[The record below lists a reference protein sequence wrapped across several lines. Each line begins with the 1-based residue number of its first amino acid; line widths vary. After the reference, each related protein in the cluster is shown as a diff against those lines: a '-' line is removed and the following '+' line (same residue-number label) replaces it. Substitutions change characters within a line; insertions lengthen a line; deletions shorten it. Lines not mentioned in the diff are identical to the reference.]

1 MSTTL
6 MHSTRIAIVV
16 EDDTGNLTQLI
27 ATITVLVA
35 MLVKMAYF
43 VSEVALLVGDVMEA
57 GRFTVAVAGIGFRA
71 IMWGFW
77 GIRL

>member
-16 EDDTGNLTQLI
+16 EDDTGNVAQLI

-35 MLVKMAYF
+35 MLVSLSRF
-43 VSEVALLVGDVMEA
+43 VNEAALLISDIAEA
-57 GRFTVAVAGIGFRA
+57 MGFTVAVFSIGLKA
-71 IMWGFW
+71 IAWGFW